1 MIQAEVRNDIV
12 NTERET
18 VLFVCVYNSVR
29 SQMAEAL
36 LRHKAPD
43 RFMAYS
49 AGFDPTDIHPM
60 ARQVLEE
67 IGVSMEGQ
75 YAKGLD
81 EAPVDMGIHYVVAVS
96 DEAYAKCVSGLLGDA
111 ERLCWPFPDPLVK
124 GGSEEESLRAFRSVR
139 DAIAGTIDFWL
150 ES

>member
-1 MIQAEVRNDIV
+1 MM

-18 VLFVCVYNSVR
+18 VLFVCISNSVR

-49 AGFDPTDIHPM
+49 AGFDPKDIHPM

-96 DEAYAKCVSGLLGDA
+96 DEAYGKCVSGLLGDA
-111 ERLCWPFPDPLVK
+111 ERLCWPFPDPLAK
-124 GGSEEESLRAFRSVR
+124 GGSEEETLQAFRAVR